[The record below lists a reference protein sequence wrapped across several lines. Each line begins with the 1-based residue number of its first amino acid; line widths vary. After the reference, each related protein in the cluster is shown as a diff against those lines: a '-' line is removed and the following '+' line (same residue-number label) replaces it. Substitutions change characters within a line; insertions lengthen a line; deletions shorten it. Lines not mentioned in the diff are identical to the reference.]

1 MKCQPSRK
9 RNPQRKMLALT
20 PCVVTYT
27 LRATPVALQASRRFC
42 MSAAA
47 PVPGDVVTVDFS
59 LRPSEARLF
68 DDGKVSFVLGQGNY
82 LPGLHE
88 TVATMKPGESMTAVE
103 VDAGLS
109 PIVEP

>member
-1 MKCQPSRK
+1 M
-9 RNPQRKMLALT
+9 
-20 PCVVTYT
+20 
-27 LRATPVALQASRRFC
+27 
-42 MSAAA
+42 
-47 PVPGDVVTVDFS
+47 PGDVVTVDFS

-88 TVATMKPGESMTAVE
+88 TVATMKPGESTTAVE